1 MTPKNLSIV
10 LSPTLQLSGDVL
22 ENLISDYDNLF
33 YYEDLPEL
41 PSTWP
46 EVVINEY

>member
-10 LSPTLQLSGDVL
+10 LSPTLQLSGEIL

-33 YYEDLPEL
+33 HPEDLPEL
-41 PSTWP
+41 PDTWP
-46 EVVINEY
+46 EVVIDEY